1 MHCIFYDKFI
11 YVSHTHKSFCLCLSL
26 SFAISK
32 TTYLPFLLLVLM
44 YYPDNRLRGPTVCAG
59 TSDDYDYTNHGTHLA
74 SIAAGAKYGVG
85 KSTIIHSI
93 QVLDA
98 NGEGTVASV
107 LCGIEKLIQDGLD
120 YNSENAPRKLRA
132 VVNLSIG
139 VNGRSDVLDK
149 AVEDLIELGYVVV
162 IAAGNND
169 GE

>member
-1 MHCIFYDKFI
+1 MCFS
-11 YVSHTHKSFCLCLSL
+11 VSFVCDTLNQYTVYS
-26 SFAISK
+26 
-32 TTYLPFLLLVLM
+32 TYLPLLLLVSI

-59 TSDDYDYTNHGTHLA
+59 TTEDYDYTNHGTHLA

-107 LCGIEKLIQDGLD
+107 LCGLEKLIQDGLD